1 MELNFKFSLGQM
13 TLVNTMPAA
22 AEDTVID
29 AMDAMADGNANA
41 TTNTTVD
48 VATDPT
54 ENAMVGT
61 VVNVPTK
68 ATVEAPTT
76 PATEIPLIPAI
87 EMPTSTSAI
96 EALTEMIPDI
106 FKVAVTPE
114 DVKQGVDTFLD
125 IVPHVLQALDEVANI
140 HPYIKGA
147 NPFY

>member
-1 MELNFKFSLGQM
+1 M
-13 TLVNTMPAA
+13 TLVDTMPAA

-76 PATEIPLIPAI
+76 PAMIPAI

>member
-1 MELNFKFSLGQM
+1 M
-13 TLVNTMPAA
+13 TLVDTMPAA

-41 TTNTTVD
+41 TTNTTAD

-54 ENAMVGT
+54 ENVMVGT

-76 PATEIPLIPAI
+76 PAMIPAI